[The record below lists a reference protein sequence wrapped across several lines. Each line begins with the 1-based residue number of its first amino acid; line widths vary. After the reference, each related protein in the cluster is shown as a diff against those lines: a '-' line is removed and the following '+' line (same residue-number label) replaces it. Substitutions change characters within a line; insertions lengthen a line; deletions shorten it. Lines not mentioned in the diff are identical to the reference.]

1 MNSLPCKIF
10 DIASETEFR
19 LLCLEI
25 FRMQAQHC
33 CVYKEYLELTGCNP
47 WKVNSINQIPFLPVR
62 FFKSK
67 KIVTTRP
74 DDAESKKEEII
85 FTSSATTGMTPSK
98 HYVADL
104 KLYERSFTETFRR
117 FYGDPAQYAILS
129 LLPSYLERKGSSLVY
144 MAEYLMKLTKNPAS
158 GFYLYNFRELADTLT
173 RLKGEGQKTI
183 LLGVTFALLDFVKE
197 YKTDFP
203 QLTVIETGGMKGRGR
218 EIARNMLHKI
228 LCEGFGVEKIHSE
241 YGMAELLSQAYSK
254 GDGPFLTPP
263 WMKIVIRDLYDPFS
277 YRDGFNITGG
287 INIIDLANINSC
299 SFIETEDMGRI
310 TDRGFEVLGRMKD
323 AERRGC
329 NMLIE

>member
-218 EIARNMLHKI
+218 
-228 LCEGFGVEKIHSE
+228 
-241 YGMAELLSQAYSK
+241 
-254 GDGPFLTPP
+254 
-263 WMKIVIRDLYDPFS
+263 
-277 YRDGFNITGG
+277 
-287 INIIDLANINSC
+287 
-299 SFIETEDMGRI
+299 
-310 TDRGFEVLGRMKD
+310 
-323 AERRGC
+323 
-329 NMLIE
+329 